1 MEVKPINCTQ
11 SPSSF
16 PELRRFQS
24 VVIELPILCS
34 CLIVHIDSRTIIV
47 SEHACTRVDS
57 GSLKV
62 EPINCTQS
70 SSSFLELEHY
80 QSVVIKRP
88 ILEKKK
94 SGSCLIVNM
103 RRESNRWN
111 CSSLTSQIH
120 PEGSNVSSNKKGF
133 FFLLSDVLKTWRN
146 KSWSKTLISQKA
158 KRRTLRTD
166 ERAYTAA
173 NFTGRTVGAIF
184 GKSQ

>member
-1 MEVKPINCTQ
+1 M
-11 SPSSF
+11 
-16 PELRRFQS
+16 
-24 VVIELPILCS
+24 VIERPILCS

-88 ILEKKK
+88 ILEKKIRFLFD
-94 SGSCLIVNM
+94 CAHALENM

>member
-94 SGSCLIVNM
+94 SGSCLIVHM
-103 RRESNRWN
+103 HSRTCAGRVTAGTVPRSPPKFTLRARMLV
-111 CSSLTSQIH
+111 LT
-120 PEGSNVSSNKKGF
+120 KKVF
-133 FFLLSDVLKTWRN
+133 FF
-146 KSWSKTLISQKA
+146 
-158 KRRTLRTD
+158 
-166 ERAYTAA
+166 
-173 NFTGRTVGAIF
+173 FF
-184 GKSQ
+184 PMC

>member
-24 VVIELPILCS
+24 VVIERPILCS
-34 CLIVHIDSRTIIV
+34 CLIVYIDSRTIIV

-94 SGSCLIVNM
+94 SGSCLIVHM
-103 RRESNRWN
+103 HSRTCAGRVTAGTVPRSPPKFTLRARMLV
-111 CSSLTSQIH
+111 LT
-120 PEGSNVSSNKKGF
+120 KKVF
-133 FFLLSDVLKTWRN
+133 FF
-146 KSWSKTLISQKA
+146 
-158 KRRTLRTD
+158 
-166 ERAYTAA
+166 
-173 NFTGRTVGAIF
+173 FF
-184 GKSQ
+184 PMC

>member
-34 CLIVHIDSRTIIV
+34 CLIVYIDSRTIIV

-94 SGSCLIVNM
+94 SGSCLIVHM
-103 RRESNRWN
+103 HSRTCAGRVTAGTVPRSPPKFTLRARMLV
-111 CSSLTSQIH
+111 LT
-120 PEGSNVSSNKKGF
+120 KKVF
-133 FFLLSDVLKTWRN
+133 FFFFSMC
-146 KSWSKTLISQKA
+146 
-158 KRRTLRTD
+158 
-166 ERAYTAA
+166 
-173 NFTGRTVGAIF
+173 
-184 GKSQ
+184 

>member
-34 CLIVHIDSRTIIV
+34 CLIVYIDSRTIIV

-94 SGSCLIVNM
+94 SGSCLIVHM
-103 RRESNRWN
+103 HSRTCAGRVTAGTVPRSPPKFTLRARMLV
-111 CSSLTSQIH
+111 LT
-120 PEGSNVSSNKKGF
+120 KKVF
-133 FFLLSDVLKTWRN
+133 FF
-146 KSWSKTLISQKA
+146 
-158 KRRTLRTD
+158 
-166 ERAYTAA
+166 
-173 NFTGRTVGAIF
+173 FF
-184 GKSQ
+184 PMC

>member
-24 VVIELPILCS
+24 VVIELAILCS

-94 SGSCLIVNM
+94 SGSCLIVHM
-103 RRESNRWN
+103 HSRTCAGRVTAGTVPRSPPKFTLRARMLV
-111 CSSLTSQIH
+111 LT
-120 PEGSNVSSNKKGF
+120 KKVF
-133 FFLLSDVLKTWRN
+133 FF
-146 KSWSKTLISQKA
+146 
-158 KRRTLRTD
+158 
-166 ERAYTAA
+166 
-173 NFTGRTVGAIF
+173 FF
-184 GKSQ
+184 PMC

>member
-24 VVIELPILCS
+24 GVIELAILCS

-94 SGSCLIVNM
+94 SGSCLIVHM
-103 RRESNRWN
+103 HSRTCAGRVTAGTVPRSPPKFTLRARMLV
-111 CSSLTSQIH
+111 LT
-120 PEGSNVSSNKKGF
+120 KKVF
-133 FFLLSDVLKTWRN
+133 FF
-146 KSWSKTLISQKA
+146 
-158 KRRTLRTD
+158 
-166 ERAYTAA
+166 
-173 NFTGRTVGAIF
+173 FF
-184 GKSQ
+184 PMC

>member
-34 CLIVHIDSRTIIV
+34 CLIVYIDSRTIIV

-94 SGSCLIVNM
+94 SGSCLIVHM
-103 RRESNRWN
+103 HSRTCAGRVTAGTVPRS
-111 CSSLTSQIH
+111 
-120 PEGSNVSSNKKGF
+120 PPKF
-133 FFLLSDVLKTWRN
+133 
-146 KSWSKTLISQKA
+146 
-158 KRRTLRTD
+158 TLRARMLVLTKKVFFSSFRCV
-166 ERAYTAA
+166 ENMAKQ
-173 NFTGRTVGAIF
+173 ILE
-184 GKSQ
+184 

>member
-11 SPSSF
+11 SPSFF

-24 VVIELPILCS
+24 VVIERAILCS
-34 CLIVHIDSRTIIV
+34 CLIVHIDSRTVIV
-47 SEHACTRVDS
+47 SEHACTRVKS

-94 SGSCLIVNM
+94 IQFLFDCAHALENM

-111 CSSLTSQIH
+111 
-120 PEGSNVSSNKKGF
+120 GSRSPPKF
-133 FFLLSDVLKTWRN
+133 
-146 KSWSKTLISQKA
+146 
-158 KRRTLRTD
+158 TLRARMLVLTKKVFFSSFRCV
-166 ERAYTAA
+166 ENMAKQ
-173 NFTGRTVGAIF
+173 ILE
-184 GKSQ
+184 

>member
-1 MEVKPINCTQ
+1 MCKEWGYFLQWDPCILLCIQVERGSLEVKPINCTQ

-34 CLIVHIDSRTIIV
+34 CLIVYIDSRTIIV

-88 ILEKKK
+88 ILEKKNPVPVWLWTCAGRVTAGTVPRSPPK
-94 SGSCLIVNM
+94 FTLRARMLV
-103 RRESNRWN
+103 
-111 CSSLTSQIH
+111 LT
-120 PEGSNVSSNKKGF
+120 KKVF
-133 FFLLSDVLKTWRN
+133 FFFFPMCWKHGETNLGVKL
-146 KSWSKTLISQKA
+146 
-158 KRRTLRTD
+158 
-166 ERAYTAA
+166 
-173 NFTGRTVGAIF
+173 
-184 GKSQ
+184 